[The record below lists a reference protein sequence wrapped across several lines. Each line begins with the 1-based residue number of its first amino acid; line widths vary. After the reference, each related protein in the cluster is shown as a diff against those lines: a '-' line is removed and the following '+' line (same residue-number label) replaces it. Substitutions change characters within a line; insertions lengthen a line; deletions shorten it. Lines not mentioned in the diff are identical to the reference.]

1 MPETLAF
8 WTKTPGSDMHMVQKG
23 DSKKNKRWLLAVVI
37 KQQNAAS

>member
-8 WTKTPGSDMHMVQKG
+8 WTKTPGSDMHMMQKG
-23 DSKKNKRWLLAVVI
+23 DSKENKQRLLAVVT